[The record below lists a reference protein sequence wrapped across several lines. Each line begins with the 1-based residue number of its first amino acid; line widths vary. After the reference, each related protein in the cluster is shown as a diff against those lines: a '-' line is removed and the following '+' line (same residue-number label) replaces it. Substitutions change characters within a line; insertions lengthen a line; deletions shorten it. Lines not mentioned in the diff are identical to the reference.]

1 MYNVNYTQQREEDQM
16 VFGDRL
22 KMARKMSGLSQQKLG
37 ELAGVSKM
45 SISKYERDLSI
56 PKSKVL
62 LKLSDALD
70 VRIEYLLRPI
80 EVSFS
85 KPEFRKYSRLTKKNE
100 QKIIQKTHDWV
111 ERYLQVE
118 SLFNDT
124 KIFSPAEYR
133 FKVAKIADTEDAA
146 LYLREKWNLGLDP
159 IDNLMEILEINGI
172 MVWSIDDEFENFDA
186 LILWANKTIPVIVV
200 KDGIPGDR
208 QRYDLAHE
216 LGHLVLDIDNA
227 LDNEKVAHRFAGAFL
242 VPKPKVYEELGRN
255 RNNLSIKELML
266 LKQKYGMSIQ
276 AWIYRA
282 GDLGIISKSKMKSYF
297 IEIRKRNW
305 HKNEPGVQIEPEY
318 PIRMTQ
324 LVHRALAENV
334 ISRSRAEELLK
345 TDLTATQLEI

>member
-1 MYNVNYTQQREEDQM
+1 M

-22 KMARKMSGLSQQKLG
+22 KMARKMIGLSQQKLG

-62 LKLSDALD
+62 IKLSKALN
-70 VRIEYLLRPI
+70 VSIEYLLRPI

-85 KPEFRKYSRLTKKNE
+85 EPEFRKHSRLTKKNE
-100 QKIIQKTHDWV
+100 EKIIQKTHDWV

-124 KIFSPAEYR
+124 KKYSPAEYR
-133 FKVAKIADTEDAA
+133 FKIAKIEDAEDAA
-146 LYLREKWNLGLDP
+146 INLRKKWNLGLDP

-172 MVWSIDDEFENFDA
+172 MVWSIDDQFEKFDA
-186 LILWANKTIPVIVV
+186 LILLANDSIPVIVV

-216 LGHLVLDIDNA
+216 LGHLVLDIDNT

-242 VPKPKVYEELGRN
+242 VPKPKVYEEIGRH
-255 RNNLSIKELML
+255 RNNLSIKELIL

-282 GDLGIISKSKMKSYF
+282 GVLGIISKSKKENYF

-305 HKNEPGVQIEPEY
+305 HKNEPGPQIEPEY
-318 PIRMTQ
+318 PIRMKQ

-334 ISRSRAEELLK
+334 ISRSRAQELLK
-345 TDLTATQLEI
+345 SDLTDTIMEI